1 MKSTKPAQH
10 KLCGLFYVHSSL
22 PRIARSY
29 SLWHPFWDPTQRVQN
44 MRVPNMAKIAKK
56 LTDTEIKST
65 KPAEKEVNLFDGD
78 GLLLRIAPLAKG
90 GKKNWYF
97 RYAVPVSKK
106 RTKMSLGTYP
116 HLTLARARALRDE
129 YLSLLA
135 NGIDPQVHNNDK
147 ANALKNAT
155 EHTLQAVARKW
166 LDEKVKT
173 SGISQDHAED
183 IWRSLERNIFPTL
196 GDTPIK
202 EIRPKMLKQHL
213 DPIEKRGV
221 LETLRRIISRLN
233 EIFRYAATEEL
244 IEFNPADN
252 LAQRFSKPKKQN
264 MPALPP
270 TELPRFLVALNNASV
285 RLETRLLIEWQL
297 LTWVRPGEAVRARWA
312 DIDTDN
318 SMWNIPAEFM
328 KMKKPHKVPLS
339 KEALRVLVSMKA
351 ISGHREW
358 VFPSIKAPL
367 NHMHE
372 QTANAAIIR
381 MGFGGELVAH
391 GMRSIARTAAEESG
405 KFRTDVLEAALA
417 HSKKDEIIAA
427 YNRADYLA
435 ERVVLMQWWS
445 DYVLSQ
451 KYKAHVA

>member
-1 MKSTKPAQH
+1 
-10 KLCGLFYVHSSL
+10 
-22 PRIARSY
+22 
-29 SLWHPFWDPTQRVQN
+29 
-44 MRVPNMAKIAKK
+44 MAKIAKK

-65 KPAEKEVNLFDGD
+65 KPADKEINLFDGD
-78 GLLLRIAPLAKG
+78 GLILRIAPLTKG

-116 HLTLARARALRDE
+116 HLTLARARTLRDE

-135 NGIDPQVHNNDK
+135 NGIDPQVHNSNK

-183 IWRSLERNIFPTL
+183 IWRSLERNIFPGL
-196 GDTPIK
+196 GNVPVN
-202 EIRPKMLKQHL
+202 EIRPKLLKQHL
-213 DPIEKRGV
+213 DPIEQRGV

-252 LAQRFSKPKKQN
+252 LGQRFSKPKKQN

-270 TELPRFLVALNNASV
+270 SELPRFLTMLNNASV
-285 RLETRLLIEWQL
+285 RMETRLLIEWQL
-297 LTWVRPGEAVRARWA
+297 LTWVRPGEAVRARWS
-312 DIDTDN
+312 DIDMETC
-318 SMWNIPAEFM
+318 MWNIPAEFM

-339 KEALRVLVSMKA
+339 KGALRVLDSLKA

-405 KFRTDVLEAALA
+405 QFRIDVLEAALA

-427 YNRADYLA
+427 YNRAEYLT

-445 DYVLSQ
+445 DYVSSQ
-451 KYKAHVA
+451 KCKVIAA

>member
-1 MKSTKPAQH
+1 
-10 KLCGLFYVHSSL
+10 
-22 PRIARSY
+22 
-29 SLWHPFWDPTQRVQN
+29 
-44 MRVPNMAKIAKK
+44 MAKIAKK

-65 KPAEKEVNLFDGD
+65 KPTDKEINLFDGD
-78 GLLLRIAPLAKG
+78 GLILRIAPLSKG

-135 NGIDPQVHNNDK
+135 NGINPQVHNTQK
-147 ANALKNAT
+147 ANALKDAT
-155 EHTLQAVARKW
+155 EHTFQAVAKKW

-173 SGISQDHAED
+173 SGISQDHAND

-270 TELPRFLVALNNASV
+270 TELPRFLTVLNNASV
-285 RLETRLLIEWQL
+285 RMETRLLIEWQL

-318 SMWNIPAEFM
+318 SMWNIPSDFM

-339 KEALRVLVSMKA
+339 KEALRVLESMKA

-417 HSKKDEIIAA
+417 HSKKDEITAA
-427 YNRADYLA
+427 YNRAEYLA

-445 DYVLSQ
+445 DYVQAHRL
-451 KYKAHVA
+451 KAIAA

>member
-1 MKSTKPAQH
+1 MAPFLGPNIKGP
-10 KLCGLFYVHSSL
+10 KLEG
-22 PRIARSY
+22 PK
-29 SLWHPFWDPTQRVQN
+29 
-44 MRVPNMAKIAKK
+44 MAKIAKK
-56 LTDTEIKST
+56 LTDTVIKST
-65 KPAEKEVNLFDGD
+65 KPTDKEINLFDGD
-78 GLLLRIAPLAKG
+78 GLILRIAPLSKG

-135 NGIDPQVHNNDK
+135 NGINPQVHNTQK
-147 ANALKNAT
+147 ANALKDAT
-155 EHTLQAVARKW
+155 EHTFQAVAKKW

-173 SGISQDHAED
+173 SGISQDHAND

-270 TELPRFLVALNNASV
+270 TELPRFLTVLNNASV
-285 RLETRLLIEWQL
+285 RMETRLLIEWQL

-318 SMWNIPAEFM
+318 SMWNIPSDFM

-339 KEALRVLVSMKA
+339 KEALRVLDSMKA

-417 HSKKDEIIAA
+417 HSKKDEITAA
-427 YNRADYLA
+427 YNRAEYLA

-445 DYVLSQ
+445 DYVQAHRL
-451 KYKAHVA
+451 KAIAA

>member
-1 MKSTKPAQH
+1 
-10 KLCGLFYVHSSL
+10 
-22 PRIARSY
+22 
-29 SLWHPFWDPTQRVQN
+29 
-44 MRVPNMAKIAKK
+44 MAKIAKK

-65 KPAEKEVNLFDGD
+65 KPADKEINLFDGD
-78 GLLLRIAPLAKG
+78 GLILRIAPLAKG

-97 RYAVPVSKK
+97 RYAVPVTKK
-106 RTKMSLGTYP
+106 RTKVSLGAYP
-116 HLTLARARALRDE
+116 HLTLAKARALRDE

-135 NGIDPQVHNNDK
+135 NGIDPQVHNTQK
-147 ANALKNAT
+147 ANALKDAT
-155 EHTLQAVARKW
+155 EHTFQAVAKKW

-173 SGISQDHAED
+173 SGISQDHAND

-233 EIFRYAATEEL
+233 EVFRYAATEEL

-270 TELPRFLVALNNASV
+270 TELPRFLTVLNNASV
-285 RLETRLLIEWQL
+285 RMETRLLIEWQL
-297 LTWVRPGEAVRARWA
+297 LTWVRPGEAVRTRWA

-339 KEALRVLVSMKA
+339 KEALRVLDSMKA
-351 ISGHREW
+351 ISGRREW

-427 YNRADYLA
+427 YNRAEYLT

-445 DYVLSQ
+445 DYVSSQ
-451 KYKAHVA
+451 KCKVIAA

>member
-1 MKSTKPAQH
+1 
-10 KLCGLFYVHSSL
+10 
-22 PRIARSY
+22 
-29 SLWHPFWDPTQRVQN
+29 
-44 MRVPNMAKIAKK
+44 MAKIAKK
-56 LTDTEIKST
+56 LTDTEIKNT
-65 KPAEKEVNLFDGD
+65 KPADKEINLFDGD
-78 GLLLRIAPLAKG
+78 GLILRISPLSTG

-97 RYAVPVSKK
+97 RYSVPVSKK

-135 NGIDPQVHNNDK
+135 NGTDPQVHNNDK

-183 IWRSLERNIFPTL
+183 IWRSLERNIFPGL
-196 GDTPIK
+196 GNVPIN
-202 EIRPKMLKQHL
+202 EIRPKLLKQHL
-213 DPIEKRGV
+213 DPIEQRGV
-221 LETLRRIISRLN
+221 LETLRRLISRLN
-233 EIFRYAATEEL
+233 EIFRWAATEEL

-252 LAQRFSKPKKQN
+252 LGQRFSKPKKQN
-264 MPALPP
+264 MPAFPP
-270 TELPRFLVALNNASV
+270 SELPRFLAALNNASV

-297 LTWVRPGEAVRARWA
+297 LTWVRPGEAVRARWS
-312 DIDTDN
+312 DIDMDN

-339 KEALRVLVSMKA
+339 KESLRILKSMES

-381 MGFGGELVAH
+381 MGGD
-391 GMRSIARTAAEESG
+391 AAN
-405 KFRTDVLEAALA
+405 LL
-417 HSKKDEIIAA
+417 I
-427 YNRADYLA
+427 
-435 ERVVLMQWWS
+435 
-445 DYVLSQ
+445 
-451 KYKAHVA
+451 

>member
-1 MKSTKPAQH
+1 
-10 KLCGLFYVHSSL
+10 
-22 PRIARSY
+22 
-29 SLWHPFWDPTQRVQN
+29 
-44 MRVPNMAKIAKK
+44 MAKIAKK

-65 KPAEKEVNLFDGD
+65 KPADKEINLFDGD
-78 GLLLRIAPLAKG
+78 GLILRIAPLTKG

-135 NGIDPQVHNNDK
+135 NRIDPQVHNNNK

-155 EHTLQAVARKW
+155 EHTLQTVARKW

-183 IWRSLERNIFPTL
+183 IWRSLERNIFPGL
-196 GDTPIK
+196 GNVPIN
-202 EIRPKMLKQHL
+202 EIRPKLLKQHL
-213 DPIEKRGV
+213 DPIEQRGV

-244 IEFNPADN
+244 IKFNPADN
-252 LAQRFSKPKKQN
+252 LGQRFSKPKKQN

-270 TELPRFLVALNNASV
+270 SELPRFLVALNNASI

-297 LTWVRPGEAVRARWA
+297 LTWVRPGEAVRTRWS
-312 DIDTDN
+312 DIDIETG
-318 SMWNIPAEFM
+318 MWNIPSDFM

-339 KEALRVLVSMKA
+339 KEALRILDSMKA

-445 DYVLSQ
+445 GYVQAQRL
-451 KYKAHVA
+451 KAYAA

>member
-1 MKSTKPAQH
+1 
-10 KLCGLFYVHSSL
+10 
-22 PRIARSY
+22 
-29 SLWHPFWDPTQRVQN
+29 
-44 MRVPNMAKIAKK
+44 MAKIAKK

-65 KPAEKEVNLFDGD
+65 KPADKEINLFDGD
-78 GLLLRIAPLAKG
+78 GLILRIAPLAKG

-116 HLTLARARALRDE
+116 HLTLAKARALRDE
-129 YLSLLA
+129 NLSLLA
-135 NGIDPQVHNNDK
+135 NGVDPQVHNNNK
-147 ANALKNAT
+147 AKALKSAI

-252 LAQRFSKPKKQN
+252 LGQRFSKPKKQN

-270 TELPRFLVALNNASV
+270 SELPRFLVALNNASI

-297 LTWVRPGEAVRARWA
+297 LTWVRPGEAVRTRWS
-312 DIDTDN
+312 DIDIETG
-318 SMWNIPAEFM
+318 MWNIPAEFM

-339 KEALRVLVSMKA
+339 KEALRVLDLMKV

-427 YNRADYLA
+427 YNRAEYLT

-445 DYVLSQ
+445 DYVSSQ
-451 KYKAHVA
+451 KCKVIAA

>member
-1 MKSTKPAQH
+1 
-10 KLCGLFYVHSSL
+10 
-22 PRIARSY
+22 
-29 SLWHPFWDPTQRVQN
+29 
-44 MRVPNMAKIAKK
+44 MAKIAKK

-65 KPAEKEVNLFDGD
+65 KPTDKEINLFDGD
-78 GLLLRIAPLAKG
+78 GLILRIAPLSKG

-135 NGIDPQVHNNDK
+135 NGINPQVHNTQK
-147 ANALKNAT
+147 ANALKDAT
-155 EHTLQAVARKW
+155 EHTFQAVAKKW

-173 SGISQDHAED
+173 SGISQDHAND

-270 TELPRFLVALNNASV
+270 TELPRFLTVLNNASV
-285 RLETRLLIEWQL
+285 RMETRLLIEWQL

-318 SMWNIPAEFM
+318 SMWNIPSDFM

-339 KEALRVLVSMKA
+339 KEALRVLDSMKA

-417 HSKKDEIIAA
+417 HSKKDEITAA
-427 YNRADYLA
+427 YNRAEYLA

-445 DYVLSQ
+445 DYVSSQ
-451 KYKAHVA
+451 KCKVIAA

>member
-1 MKSTKPAQH
+1 
-10 KLCGLFYVHSSL
+10 
-22 PRIARSY
+22 
-29 SLWHPFWDPTQRVQN
+29 
-44 MRVPNMAKIAKK
+44 MAKIAKK

-65 KPAEKEVNLFDGD
+65 KPADKEINLFDGD
-78 GLLLRIAPLAKG
+78 GLILRIAPLAKG

-116 HLTLARARALRDE
+116 HLTLAKARALRDE
-129 YLSLLA
+129 NLSLLA
-135 NGIDPQVHNNDK
+135 NGVDPQVHNNNK
-147 ANALKNAT
+147 AKALKSAI
-155 EHTLQAVARKW
+155 EHTLQTVARKW

-270 TELPRFLVALNNASV
+270 TELPRFLTVLNNASV
-285 RLETRLLIEWQL
+285 RMETRLLIEWQL
-297 LTWVRPGEAVRARWA
+297 LTWVRPGEAVRTRWS
-312 DIDTDN
+312 DIDIETG
-318 SMWNIPAEFM
+318 MWNIPAEFM

-339 KEALRVLVSMKA
+339 KEALRVLDLMKA

-427 YNRADYLA
+427 YNRAEYLT
-435 ERVVLMQWWS
+435 ERVILMQWWS
-445 DYVLSQ
+445 DFVSSQ
-451 KYKAHVA
+451 KYKIIAA

>member
-1 MKSTKPAQH
+1 MA
-10 KLCGLFYVHSSL
+10 
-22 PRIARSY
+22 
-29 SLWHPFWDPTQRVQN
+29 PFLG
-44 MRVPNMAKIAKK
+44 PNAKGPKIEGPKMAKIAKK
-56 LTDTEIKST
+56 LTDTEIKNT
-65 KPAEKEVNLFDGD
+65 KPAEKEINLFDGD
-78 GLLLRIAPLAKG
+78 GLMLRIAPLSVG

-97 RYAVPVSKK
+97 RYAVPVTKK

-135 NGIDPQVHNNDK
+135 NSIDPQTHNNDK
-147 ANALKNAT
+147 ANALKDAT

-173 SGISQDHAED
+173 SGISKDHAED
-183 IWRSLERNIFPTL
+183 IWRSLERNIFPGL
-196 GDTPIK
+196 GNVPIK
-202 EIRPKMLKQHL
+202 EIRPKLLKQHL
-213 DPIEKRGV
+213 DPIEQRGV

-252 LAQRFSKPKKQN
+252 LSQRFSKPKKQN

-270 TELPRFLVALNNASV
+270 NELPRFMLAISNASI

-297 LTWVRPGEAVRARWA
+297 LTWVRPGEAVRARWS
-312 DIDTDN
+312 DIDEDN
-318 SMWNIPAEFM
+318 LFWNIPGEFM
-328 KMKKPHKVPLS
+328 KMKRPHKIPLS
-339 KEALRVLVSMKA
+339 TEAMRILELIRP

-405 KFRTDVLEAALA
+405 KFRTEVLESALA
-417 HSKKDEIIAA
+417 HTKNNEIIAA
-427 YNRADYLA
+427 YNRSDYLA
-435 ERVVLMQWWS
+435 ERTKLMQWWG
-445 DYVLSQ
+445 DYVKAQ
-451 KYKAHVA
+451 KYKAIAA

>member
-1 MKSTKPAQH
+1 
-10 KLCGLFYVHSSL
+10 
-22 PRIARSY
+22 
-29 SLWHPFWDPTQRVQN
+29 
-44 MRVPNMAKIAKK
+44 
-56 LTDTEIKST
+56 
-65 KPAEKEVNLFDGD
+65 
-78 GLLLRIAPLAKG
+78 
-90 GKKNWYF
+90 
-97 RYAVPVSKK
+97 
-106 RTKMSLGTYP
+106 
-116 HLTLARARALRDE
+116 
-129 YLSLLA
+129 
-135 NGIDPQVHNNDK
+135 NDK

-183 IWRSLERNIFPTL
+183 IWRSLERNIFPGL
-196 GDTPIK
+196 GKVPIN
-202 EIRPKMLKQHL
+202 EIRPKLLKQHL
-213 DPIEKRGV
+213 DPIEQRGV

-233 EIFRYAATEEL
+233 EIFRWAATEEL

-252 LAQRFSKPKKQN
+252 LGQRFSKPKKQN

-270 TELPRFLVALNNASV
+270 SELPRFLMVLNNASV
-285 RLETRLLIEWQL
+285 RMETRLLIEWQL

-312 DIDTDN
+312 DIDTEK

-339 KEALRVLVSMKA
+339 KEALRVLDSMKA

-391 GMRSIARTAAEESG
+391 GMRSIARTASEESG

-445 DYVLSQ
+445 DYVQAQRL
-451 KYKAHVA
+451 KAIAA

>member
-1 MKSTKPAQH
+1 
-10 KLCGLFYVHSSL
+10 
-22 PRIARSY
+22 
-29 SLWHPFWDPTQRVQN
+29 
-44 MRVPNMAKIAKK
+44 MAKIAKK

-65 KPAEKEVNLFDGD
+65 KPTDKEINLFDGD
-78 GLLLRIAPLAKG
+78 GLILRIAPLSKG

-135 NGIDPQVHNNDK
+135 NGINPQVHNTQK
-147 ANALKNAT
+147 ANALKDAT
-155 EHTLQAVARKW
+155 EHTFKAVAKKW

-173 SGISQDHAED
+173 SGISQDHAND

-270 TELPRFLVALNNASV
+270 TELPRFLTVLNNASV
-285 RLETRLLIEWQL
+285 RMETRLLIEWQL

-318 SMWNIPAEFM
+318 SMWNIPSDFM

-339 KEALRVLVSMKA
+339 KEALRVLDSMKA

-417 HSKKDEIIAA
+417 HSKKDEITAA
-427 YNRADYLA
+427 YNRAEYLA

-445 DYVLSQ
+445 DYVQAHRL
-451 KYKAHVA
+451 KAIAA

>member
-1 MKSTKPAQH
+1 MGPNTKGP
-10 KLCGLFYVHSSL
+10 KIEG
-22 PRIARSY
+22 PK
-29 SLWHPFWDPTQRVQN
+29 
-44 MRVPNMAKIAKK
+44 MAKLAKK

-65 KPAEKEVNLFDGD
+65 KPSDKETNLFDGD
-78 GLLLRIAPLAKG
+78 GLMLRIAPLSSG
-90 GKKNWYF
+90 GRKKWYF
-97 RYAVPVSKK
+97 RYAVPVTKK
-106 RTKMSLGTYP
+106 RTKVCLGTYP

-135 NGIDPQVHNNDK
+135 NGIDPQTHINDK
-147 ANALKNAT
+147 ANALKSAT

-173 SGISQDHAED
+173 SGISKNHAED
-183 IWRSLERNIFPTL
+183 IWRSLERNIFPGL
-196 GDTPIK
+196 GNVPIN
-202 EIRPKMLKQHL
+202 EIRPKLLKQHL
-213 DPIEKRGV
+213 DPIEQRGI
-221 LETLRRIISRLN
+221 LETLRRVISRLN
-233 EIFRYAATEEL
+233 EIFRWAATEEL

-252 LAQRFSKPKKQN
+252 LGQRFSKPKKQN

-270 TELPRFLVALNNASV
+270 SELPRFLVTLNNASV

-297 LTWVRPGEAVRARWA
+297 LTWVRPGEAVRARWS
-312 DIDTDN
+312 DIDMDN
-318 SMWNIPAEFM
+318 HMWNIPAEFM

-339 KEALRVLVSMKA
+339 KGAIRVLNTMES

-405 KFRTDVLEAALA
+405 KFRTEVLESALA
-417 HSKKDEIIAA
+417 HSKKDEIVAA
-427 YNRADYLA
+427 YNRAEYIS
-435 ERVVLMQWWS
+435 EREKLMQWWS
-445 DYVLSQ
+445 DYIQSQ
-451 KYKAHVA
+451 QLKTIAA

>member
-1 MKSTKPAQH
+1 
-10 KLCGLFYVHSSL
+10 
-22 PRIARSY
+22 
-29 SLWHPFWDPTQRVQN
+29 
-44 MRVPNMAKIAKK
+44 MAKIAKK

-65 KPAEKEVNLFDGD
+65 KPADKEINLFDGD
-78 GLLLRIAPLAKG
+78 GLILRIAPLAKG

-135 NGIDPQVHNNDK
+135 NRIDPQVHNNNK

-155 EHTLQAVARKW
+155 EHTLQTVARKW

-183 IWRSLERNIFPTL
+183 IWRSLERNIFPGL
-196 GDTPIK
+196 GNVPIN
-202 EIRPKMLKQHL
+202 EIRPKLLKQHL
-213 DPIEKRGV
+213 DPIEQRGV

-252 LAQRFSKPKKQN
+252 LGQRFSKPKKQN

-270 TELPRFLVALNNASV
+270 SDLPRFLVALNNASI

-297 LTWVRPGEAVRARWA
+297 LTWVRPGEAVRTRWS
-312 DIDTDN
+312 DIDIETG
-318 SMWNIPAEFM
+318 MWNIPSDFM

-339 KEALRVLVSMKA
+339 KEALRILDSMKA

-358 VFPSIKAPL
+358 VFPSIKTPL

-445 DYVLSQ
+445 GYVQAQRL
-451 KYKAHVA
+451 KAYAA

>member
-1 MKSTKPAQH
+1 
-10 KLCGLFYVHSSL
+10 
-22 PRIARSY
+22 
-29 SLWHPFWDPTQRVQN
+29 
-44 MRVPNMAKIAKK
+44 MAKIAKK

-65 KPAEKEVNLFDGD
+65 KPTAKEINLFDGD
-78 GLLLRIAPLAKG
+78 GLILRIAPLSKG

-97 RYAVPVSKK
+97 RYAVPVTKK
-106 RTKMSLGTYP
+106 RTKVSLGTYP

-135 NGIDPQVHNNDK
+135 NGIDPQIHNNDK

-183 IWRSLERNIFPTL
+183 IWRSLERNIFPGL
-196 GDTPIK
+196 GNVPIN
-202 EIRPKMLKQHL
+202 EIRPKLLKQHL
-213 DPIEKRGV
+213 DPIEQRGV

-233 EIFRYAATEEL
+233 EIFRYAATEAL

-252 LAQRFSKPKKQN
+252 RGQRFSKPKKQN

-270 TELPRFLVALNNASV
+270 SELPRFLMVLNNASV

-297 LTWVRPGEAVRARWA
+297 LTWVRPGEAVRTRWA
-312 DIDTDN
+312 DIDIDN

-339 KEALRVLVSMKA
+339 KEALRVLESMKA

-405 KFRTDVLEAALA
+405 QFRTDVLEAALA

-427 YNRADYLA
+427 YNRAEYLK
-435 ERVVLMQWWS
+435 EREILMQWWS
-445 DYVLSQ
+445 DYVMTQ
-451 KYKAHVA
+451 KYKTLAA

>member
-1 MKSTKPAQH
+1 MGPTKKGP
-10 KLCGLFYVHSSL
+10 KTEG
-22 PRIARSY
+22 PK
-29 SLWHPFWDPTQRVQN
+29 
-44 MRVPNMAKIAKK
+44 MAKIAKK

-65 KPAEKEVNLFDGD
+65 KPADKEINLFDGD
-78 GLLLRIAPLAKG
+78 GLILRIAPLSKG

-155 EHTLQAVARKW
+155 EHTLQTVARKW

-270 TELPRFLVALNNASV
+270 SELPRFLMVLNNASV

-318 SMWNIPAEFM
+318 SMWNIPADFM

-339 KEALRVLVSMKA
+339 KEALRVIESMKS
-351 ISGHREW
+351 ISGNREW

-391 GMRSIARTAAEESG
+391 GMRSIARTAAEESS
-405 KFRTDVLEAALA
+405 KFRTEVLEAALA

-427 YNRADYLA
+427 YNRAEYLA

-445 DYVLSQ
+445 DYVIAQ
-451 KYKAHVA
+451 KFKTLAA

>member
-1 MKSTKPAQH
+1 
-10 KLCGLFYVHSSL
+10 
-22 PRIARSY
+22 
-29 SLWHPFWDPTQRVQN
+29 
-44 MRVPNMAKIAKK
+44 MAKLAKK
-56 LTDTEIKST
+56 LTDTEIKNT
-65 KPAEKEVNLFDGD
+65 KPAGKEINLFDGD
-78 GLLLRIAPLAKG
+78 GLILRISPLSTG

-97 RYAVPVSKK
+97 RYSVPVSKK

-135 NGIDPQVHNNDK
+135 NGTDPQVHNNDK

-183 IWRSLERNIFPTL
+183 IWRSLERNIFPGL
-196 GDTPIK
+196 GNVPIN
-202 EIRPKMLKQHL
+202 EIRPKLLKQHL
-213 DPIEKRGV
+213 DPIEQRGV
-221 LETLRRIISRLN
+221 LETLRRLISRLN
-233 EIFRYAATEEL
+233 EIFRWAATEEL

-252 LAQRFSKPKKQN
+252 LGQRFSKPKKQN

-270 TELPRFLVALNNASV
+270 SELPRFLAALNNASV

-297 LTWVRPGEAVRARWA
+297 LTWVRPGEAVRARWS
-312 DIDTDN
+312 DIDMGN

-339 KEALRVLVSMKA
+339 KESLRILKSMES
-351 ISGHREW
+351 ISGREW

-367 NHMHE
+367 SHMHE

-405 KFRTDVLEAALA
+405 KFRTDALEAALA
-417 HSKKDEIIAA
+417 HSKKDEIISA
-427 YNRADYLA
+427 YNRADYIN
-435 ERVVLMQWWS
+435 ERVALMQWWG
-445 DYVLSQ
+445 DYIQAQQLKSF
-451 KYKAHVA
+451 AT

>member
-1 MKSTKPAQH
+1 MGPTTKGP
-10 KLCGLFYVHSSL
+10 KIEG
-22 PRIARSY
+22 PK
-29 SLWHPFWDPTQRVQN
+29 
-44 MRVPNMAKIAKK
+44 MAKIAKK

-65 KPAEKEVNLFDGD
+65 KPADKEINLFDGD
-78 GLLLRIAPLAKG
+78 GLILRIAPLSKG

-155 EHTLQAVARKW
+155 EHTLQTVARKW

-183 IWRSLERNIFPTL
+183 IWRSLERNIFPGL
-196 GDTPIK
+196 GNVPVN
-202 EIRPKMLKQHL
+202 EIRPKLLKQHL
-213 DPIEKRGV
+213 DPIEQRGV

-270 TELPRFLVALNNASV
+270 TELPRFLTVLNNASV
-285 RLETRLLIEWQL
+285 RMETRLLIEWQL
-297 LTWVRPGEAVRARWA
+297 LTWVRPGEAVRTRWS
-312 DIDTDN
+312 DIDIETG
-318 SMWNIPAEFM
+318 MWNIPAEFM

-339 KEALRVLVSMKA
+339 KEALRVLDLMKA

-427 YNRADYLA
+427 YNRAEYLT
-435 ERVVLMQWWS
+435 ERVILMQWWS
-445 DYVLSQ
+445 DFVSSQ
-451 KYKAHVA
+451 KYKIIAA

>member
-1 MKSTKPAQH
+1 MGPTKKGP
-10 KLCGLFYVHSSL
+10 KNEG
-22 PRIARSY
+22 PK
-29 SLWHPFWDPTQRVQN
+29 
-44 MRVPNMAKIAKK
+44 MAKIAKK

-65 KPAEKEVNLFDGD
+65 KPADKEINLFDGD
-78 GLLLRIAPLAKG
+78 GLILRIAPLSKG

-183 IWRSLERNIFPTL
+183 IWRSLERNIFPGL
-196 GDTPIK
+196 GKVPIN
-202 EIRPKMLKQHL
+202 EIRPKLLKQHL
-213 DPIEKRGV
+213 DPIEQRGV

-233 EIFRYAATEEL
+233 EIFRWAATEEL

-252 LAQRFSKPKKQN
+252 LGQRFSKPKKQN

-270 TELPRFLVALNNASV
+270 SELPRFLMVLNNASV
-285 RLETRLLIEWQL
+285 RMETRLLIEWQL

-339 KEALRVLVSMKA
+339 KEALRVLDSMKA

-391 GMRSIARTAAEESG
+391 GMRSIARTASEESG

-445 DYVLSQ
+445 DYVQAQ
-451 KYKAHVA
+451 KLKAIAA